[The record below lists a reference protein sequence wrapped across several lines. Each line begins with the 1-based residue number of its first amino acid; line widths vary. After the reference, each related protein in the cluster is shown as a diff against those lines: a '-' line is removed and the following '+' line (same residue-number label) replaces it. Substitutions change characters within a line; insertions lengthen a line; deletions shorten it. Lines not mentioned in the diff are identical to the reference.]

1 MIPGQSNRDLPE
13 HPIIGVEPPPDRFLR
28 ALWHRIRRPENA
40 NAVTAT
46 STAIYALLTSILVIV
61 SIFQGVEI
69 LKSKADTQ
77 RLLAALEKQATA
89 LTSAAEES
97 KKQANA
103 AKDQATALA
112 EQAKATQ
119 REATSSE
126 RFALYLNYA
135 QL

>member
-13 HPIIGVEPPPDRFLR
+13 HPIIGVEPPTDRFFR
-28 ALWHRIRRPENA
+28 AVWHRIRKPENA

-103 AKDQATALA
+103 AEDQATALA

-126 RFALYLNYA
+126 RFALYLN
-135 QL
+135 